1 MYLNHLTQDGDR
13 WDSIAWRYY
22 GDVKHVPLLIEANP
36 HVPIVEVLPGG
47 LNLAIPVIEAED
59 ATALEALPPWK
70 R

>member
-59 ATALEALPPWK
+59 ATALEELPPWK

>member
-36 HVPIVEVLPGG
+36 HVPVVEVLPGG

-59 ATALEALPPWK
+59 ATALEELPPWK

>member
-36 HVPIVEVLPGG
+36 HVPIVEVLSGG
-47 LNLAIPVIEAED
+47 LNLAIPVIEAD
-59 ATALEALPPWK
+59 AATALEALPPWK

>member
-1 MYLNHLTQDGDR
+1 MYLNHLTRDGDR

-36 HVPIVEVLPGG
+36 HVPVVEVLPGG

-59 ATALEALPPWK
+59 ATALEELPPWK

>member
-36 HVPIVEVLPGG
+36 HVPVVEVLPGG
-47 LNLAIPVIEAED
+47 LNLAIPVIETEAT
-59 ATALEALPPWK
+59 TALEALPPWK

>member
-13 WDSIAWRYY
+13 WDAIAWRYY

-36 HVPIVEVLPGG
+36 HVPVVEVLPGG

-59 ATALEALPPWK
+59 ATALEELPPWK